1 MTKEEFTEGITA
13 MTEQLYR
20 VSCGLLR
27 SEADR
32 EDAVQETILLAWE
45 KLHTLKHEEFFRTWV
60 VRILINECRGIGRQ
74 RGRVLPMDELSASVD
89 EAAPSD
95 EQTRELRRAVMA
107 LPDTLRLPVIL
118 HYVEGYGVTEAGK
131 ILGIPAGTVKS
142 RLSRA
147 RKQLKMELEEAET
160 R

>member
-1 MTKEEFTEGITA
+1 MTKEVFAEGITA
-13 MTEQLYR
+13 MTKQLYR

-32 EDAVQETILLAWE
+32 EDAVQETILRAWE
-45 KLHTLKHEEFFRTWV
+45 KLDTLKHEEFFRTWV
-60 VRILINECRGIGRQ
+60 VRILINECRSIGRQ
-74 RGRVLPMDELSASVD
+74 RSRVIPIDELPETVD

-95 EQTRELRRAVMA
+95 EQTRELRQAVMA
-107 LPDTLRLPVIL
+107 LPDALRLPVIL
-118 HYVEGYGVTEAGK
+118 HYVEGYDVTEAGK

-147 RKQLKMELEEAET
+147 RKQLKLELEEAET

>member
-1 MTKEEFTEGITA
+1 MTKEAFTEGITA
-13 MTEQLYR
+13 MTNTLYR
-20 VSCGLLR
+20 VSCGLLQ

-32 EDAVQETILLAWE
+32 EDAVQEAIARAWE
-45 KLHTLKHEEFFRTWV
+45 KLNSLKHEEYFRTWV
-60 VRILINECRGIGRQ
+60 VRILINECRSIGRQ
-74 RGRVLPMDELSASVD
+74 RGRVIPMEELPVPEF

-95 EQTRELRRAVMA
+95 ERTRELRRAVMS
-107 LPDTLRLPVIL
+107 LPDALRLPVIL
-118 HYVEGYGVTEAGK
+118 HYVEGYDVAEAGR

-147 RKQLKMELEEAET
+147 RKQLKSELEEAEH

>member
-1 MTKEEFTEGITA
+1 MTKEAFTGGITA
-13 MTEQLYR
+13 MTGQLYR
-20 VSCGLLR
+20 VSCGLLQ

-32 EDAVQETILLAWE
+32 EDAVQETILRAWE

-60 VRILINECRGIGRQ
+60 VRILINECRGIGRL
-74 RGRVLPMDELSASVD
+74 RSRVIPIEELPAD

-95 EQTRELRRAVMA
+95 EQMRELRRAVMA
-107 LPDTLRLPVIL
+107 LPDALRLPVIL
-118 HYVEGYGVTEAGK
+118 HYVEGYDLTEVGK

-147 RKQLKMELEEAET
+147 RKQLKLELEEAEN